1 MTGAC
6 PYSDRCE
13 SFFSD
18 QIYIRQLTQHTFLKM
33 LLGVFMHDFRIK
45 AEGARV
51 RTTRQTKAD
60 NTIKDTF
67 YWPDMTVSFLFRK
80 IRPVYVL

>member
-1 MTGAC
+1 
-6 PYSDRCE
+6 
-13 SFFSD
+13 
-18 QIYIRQLTQHTFLKM
+18 
-33 LLGVFMHDFRIK
+33 MHDFRIK

-67 YWPDMTVSFLFRK
+67 YWPDMTVHILFHFSTTVFTNIIQQNIFFLVLERSAK
-80 IRPVYVL
+80 ILVVTWTLKVCLTPTSAT